1 MQRPVPY
8 FRRHRTP
15 NQRRA
20 DQAWRSYVCV
30 SGSTLLAESDGFLFR
45 TGAPGADF
53 TKASFMT
60 DTSMM
65 PETPDV
71 AEIASFLRR
80 FAGLMA
86 NGYNATYLHHAA
98 DLLESLTARLTSTLD
113 EEKLGRYKYETLSEH
128 ADALE
133 AECDALKHDID
144 GHLNITSSLL
154 TERDTLKEALQ
165 AREAEVARLD
175 EAMDRQRSELATRS
189 EAYEARGQELEQLRL
204 LSGNERADFQARLKV
219 SEDELAALRVVSE
232 RETGALK
239 MKITGLEEKRAELRA
254 AFDRISDLRN
264 QAVGPQG
271 VADLSGSDRPTLA
284 VEAIPLPALSG
295 EGDLDIGE
303 NNAVV
308 PKTTLRQAR
317 AQFEY
322 LAKEFVPLG
331 DIASQVMCELGAY
344 TMDLALVSGQPAD
357 HSPIGEVARNILAP
371 AGTVSPVTADT
382 V

>member
-1 MQRPVPY
+1 
-8 FRRHRTP
+8 
-15 NQRRA
+15 
-20 DQAWRSYVCV
+20 
-30 SGSTLLAESDGFLFR
+30 
-45 TGAPGADF
+45 
-53 TKASFMT
+53 MT

-98 DLLESLTARLTSTLD
+98 DLLETLTARLTSTLD

-154 TERDTLKEALQ
+154 TERDTLKDALQ
-165 AREAEVARLD
+165 AREAEVTRLN
-175 EAMDRQRSELATRS
+175 EAMDRQRGELATRA
-189 EAYEARGQELEQLRL
+189 EAHEAALIGLQASFDARGQELEQLRL
-204 LSGNERADFQARLKV
+204 KSESERADFQARSKV
-219 SEDELAALRVVSE
+219 SDDELAALRMVFE
-232 RETGALK
+232 REGGALRA
-239 MKITGLEEKRAELRA
+239 KIAALEEKRAELRT
-254 AFDRISDLRN
+254 AFDRISDLRI
-264 QAVGPQG
+264 QTVQPQG
-271 VADLSGSDRPTLA
+271 AADLLGSDGPVLA
-284 VEAIPLPALSG
+284 AEANPLSAQSG
-295 EGDLDIGE
+295 YGDLDIGE
-303 NNAVV
+303 SNAVV

-322 LAKEFVPLG
+322 LAREFVPLG

-344 TMDLALVSGQPAD
+344 TMDLALVSGQPDD
-357 HSPIGEVARNILAP
+357 HLPIGEVARNILAP
-371 AGTVSPVTADT
+371 AGATSPVTADT
-382 V
+382 M